1 MSGRR
6 WYSPQLSRQLISQLY
21 RQAKAERIPMTKLAN
36 RIIEEGLGSNQST
49 ELAVFNEN
57 RIDQDS
63 EQK

>member
-36 RIIEEGLGSNQST
+36 RIIEQGLGSNHSA